1 MNGMH
6 AVAVFLGG
14 GLGSVLRFG
23 LAQAFM
29 NKFLWGVPLSTL
41 LSNMLASLIVGLVWL
56 VGFREKNPS
65 LYMLLATGFCG
76 GLSTFSTFSQENVL
90 LWARWGPGPVVLNIA
105 FNVILCSGI
114 VYVLTRHLVYR
125 GFQ

>member
-1 MNGMH
+1 MNQIH

-29 NKFLWGVPLSTL
+29 NKCLWGVPLSTL
-41 LSNMLASLIVGLVWL
+41 LANLLASLILGLVWIA
-56 VGFREKNPS
+56 GFREKNPS
-65 LYMLLATGFCG
+65 LYLLIVTGFCG

-90 LWARWGPGPVVLNIA
+90 IWARWGIGPVVLNVA

-114 VYVLTRHLVYR
+114 VFVLTRHLVYR
-125 GFQ
+125 NF